1 MGPVIAGV
9 PASYLPGLL
18 RAAERRRRSHR
29 AVLRAGPGPLPRVR
43 HLPRW
48 VRQAREAGL
57 DDESIESLLRV
68 TLHAAAE
75 EEEIA

>member
-1 MGPVIAGV
+1 
-9 PASYLPGLL
+9 
-18 RAAERRRRSHR
+18 
-29 AVLRAGPGPLPRVR
+29 
-43 HLPRW
+43 

-68 TLHAAAE
+68 TLQATAE